1 MSFSRN
7 TSAARAM
14 ISSGRKQ
21 TPSRSGRP
29 TRLCAR
35 PGWQSFFS
43 ALYPRIVI
51 YKANLTPRL
60 SAHYEILNRPLAS
73 PRPFPRSWLSPPT
86 IRGTLPL
93 MTLVKI
99 CGITNIEDARV
110 AADAGADAVGLIFAE
125 SPRRVNVEGAYP
137 ISLALPENIIRVGV
151 FVDEEPAEI
160 LRISREVGLDLAQ
173 LHGDEAPE
181 DVTAIRQGGV
191 KVMKALRVRDA
202 VSLEALDRYGAD
214 LILLDAH
221 SERARGGT
229 GQRFDWEVAKSST
242 GRDNIV
248 VSGGLDPENVREA
261 VEFFEP
267 YGVDA
272 SSSLEDGPGRKNGER
287 VRRFVLAARD

>member
-1 MSFSRN
+1 MR
-7 TSAARAM
+7 
-14 ISSGRKQ
+14 
-21 TPSRSGRP
+21 
-29 TRLCAR
+29 
-35 PGWQSFFS
+35 
-43 ALYPRIVI
+43 
-51 YKANLTPRL
+51 
-60 SAHYEILNRPLAS
+60 YEIVEGTRGVPA
-73 PRPFPRSWLSPPT
+73 FAPRSELSPPT
-86 IRGTLPL
+86 IRGTLRV

-99 CGITNIEDARV
+99 CGITNARDARL

-125 SPRRVNVEGAYP
+125 SPRCVGNEEARR
-137 ISLALPENIIRVGV
+137 ICIALPENIIRVGV

-173 LHGDEAPE
+173 LHGDETPE
-181 DVTAIRQGGV
+181 AVTAIRQGGV
-191 KVMKALRVRDA
+191 KVMKALRVKGA
-202 VSLEALDRYGAD
+202 ASLGALDGYEAD

-229 GQRFDWEVAKSST
+229 GQRFDWGVAKFLR

-248 VSGGLDPENVREA
+248 VSGGLGPENVREA

-272 SSSLEDGPGRKNGER
+272 SSSLEDEPGRKNGER